1 MSWGS
6 PGSYLPKTR
15 VSTSSRGAGQ
25 GSPQVERPE
34 RGEGPPQVEQTERGE
49 GPPRDKIDLNA
60 DIGESFGIYQAGHDE
75 MLMRSITS
83 GSVACGFHAGDPS
96 VMRRT
101 VRHAV
106 GAGVAIGA
114 HPGFP
119 DLVGFGRR
127 ELKADPDDVFDF
139 VLYQI
144 GALSAIARVEGVRLQ
159 HVKPH
164 GALYNMS
171 ARNTEMAEAI
181 ARAVAKFDDTLSLVG
196 LPGSELL
203 SAGARIGLRVAAEGF
218 ADRSYEPDG
227 TLTPRNIA
235 NSVLSEPDH
244 VADRAVRMVRERKV
258 TARDGSVLTLD
269 VDTICVH
276 GDTPGAAALAAAVRA
291 GLEKAGITVASLG
304 QNSKTLRH

>member
-1 MSWGS
+1 
-6 PGSYLPKTR
+6 
-15 VSTSSRGAGQ
+15 VSTRPASGAG
-25 GSPQVERPE
+25 P
-34 RGEGPPQVEQTERGE
+34 
-49 GPPRDKIDLNA
+49 KIDLNA
-60 DIGESFGIYQAGHDE
+60 DIGESFGIYQSGQDE

-83 GSVACGFHAGDPS
+83 GSIACGFHAGDPS

-101 VRHAV
+101 VRHAAR
-106 GAGVAIGA
+106 AGVSIGA

-127 ELKADPDDVFDF
+127 EIKADPQEIFDF

-144 GALSAIARVEGVRLQ
+144 GALSAVAKAEGVRLK

-171 ARNTEMAEAI
+171 TRNTEMAEAI
-181 ARAVAKFDDTLSLVG
+181 ARAVAAFDETLLLVG

-203 SAGARIGLRVAAEGF
+203 SAGSRLGLRVAAEAF

-227 TLTPRNIA
+227 TLTPRHLA
-235 NSVLSEPDH
+235 DSVLSEPGR
-244 VADRAVRMVRERKV
+244 AAERAVRMVRDHKV
-258 TARDGSVLTLD
+258 AARDGSALTLH

-276 GDTPGAAALAAAVRA
+276 GDTPDAAALAPAVRA
-291 GLEKAGITVASLG
+291 GLEQAGITVAALE
-304 QNSKTLRH
+304 